1 MKITFVAIA
10 VFALLGAPAFADQK
24 VDEAVAKANDQLQ
37 KGKPDEAL
45 KTLQKLVSQN
55 PGPEAQIALGRF
67 QEKTGNLD
75 DALAAY
81 RKAAEGT
88 GPGKAEGLAELAMLE
103 MRTGP
108 AKDALAHAEQAVQ
121 AQSTP
126 ATLAAHALVLARLD
140 PVKALATADQAVAAG
155 PTAAIAQHARGMAL
169 LTQGRTDEAVASFR
183 KALEMDPKLTRARVA
198 LAVALTSQRKGTE
211 AVAEARKAVAEDA
224 NLAEAHAAL
233 GAAILAEN
241 PKAWN
246 DAIAEAQDAA
256 FKNPKS
262 AEVQMVVGKIFEADN
277 RFDQA
282 ADAYR
287 KALTLD
293 PSFAVGRAALINAQ
307 FRKGDL
313 DGALAEAL
321 KLAAEAPNSGEAQ
334 AQVGEFLLRKGDF
347 ARAVAPL
354 QKAVALLS
362 GSADANYYLGKAL
375 FSTGKVKESL
385 APYKKAAELAPSN
398 LEYRSTYG
406 LVLGMNEQYA
416 EGAAELQKV
425 VSTPGYKDTAGFT
438 NLGYVYRNMTPP
450 KVTES
455 IAAYKKALELD
466 PKNAQAALGLGWAY
480 SAAKM
485 WDDCIAAYQKL
496 IQLDP
501 KFSGAAYTGMAWASA
516 SKRDFD
522 KARELLTQAEK
533 AGGGDTRLD
542 AILDKWEARKKGGGA
557 MDAATEEAM
566 EKERQAALQ
575 AQAKAERINQLIG
588 SPNAATRIQGVKEL
602 TALGAADAMPMLTY
616 MVVNDKDYN
625 VRIAVASALGSL
637 GPAAKKAVP
646 HLKQIMSYQPVPNPN
661 ASKEEVEQ
669 EMRLSDLKRAVRE
682 ALAKIGE

>member
-1 MKITFVAIA
+1 MKTTFAAIA
-10 VFALLGAPAFADQK
+10 IIALLGPPAFADQK
-24 VDEAVAKANDQLQ
+24 IDEAVAKANDQLQ
-37 KGKPDEAL
+37 KGKPEEAL
-45 KTLQKLVSQN
+45 KTLQKLVSQS
-55 PGPEAQIALGRF
+55 PGPEAQLALGRF
-67 QEKTGNLD
+67 QEKAGTLD
-75 DALAAY
+75 DALATY
-81 RKAAEGT
+81 TKAAEGT
-88 GPGKAEGLAELAMLE
+88 GPGKADALAALALLEL
-103 MRTGP
+103 RTGP
-108 AKDALAHAEQAVQ
+108 AKAALAHAEQAVQ
-121 AQSTP
+121 AQSTSN
-126 ATLAAHALVLARLD
+126 TLAAQAAVLARVD

-155 PTAAIAQHARGMAL
+155 ASGMAHHARGVAL
-169 LTQGRTDEAVASFR
+169 LAQGRNDDAAAAFR
-183 KALEMDPKLTRARVA
+183 KALEVDPKLVRARVG
-198 LAVALTSQRKGTE
+198 LAVALTSQHKGTE
-211 AVAEARKAVAEDA
+211 AVAEARKAVADDA
-224 NLAEAHAAL
+224 NLAEAHATL

-262 AEVQMVVGKIFEADN
+262 AEIQMVVGKIFETDN

-282 ADAYR
+282 ADAYK
-287 KALTLD
+287 KALSLD

-321 KLAAEAPNSGEAQ
+321 KLAAEAPNSGDAQ

-347 ARAVAPL
+347 PKAIGPL
-354 QKAVALLS
+354 EKAVQLLS
-362 GSADANYYLGKAL
+362 GSADANYYLGKAY
-375 FSTGKVKESL
+375 FSTGRVKDSL

-406 LVLGMNEQYA
+406 LVLGMNEKYA

-425 VSTPGYKDTAGFT
+425 VSSPGYKDTAGFT

-480 SAAKM
+480 SAAKL

-501 KFSGAAYTGMAWASA
+501 KFTGAAYTGMAWAQA

-522 KARELLTQAEK
+522 KARELLNQAEK
-533 AGGGDTRLD
+533 AGGGDGRLD
-542 AILDKWEARKKGGGA
+542 ALLDKVEDRKKHGIVF
-557 MDAATEEAM
+557 DEAAQAEA

-575 AQAKAERINQLIG
+575 AQAKAERINQQLS
-588 SPNAATRIQGVKEL
+588 SPNAATRMAALKDLV
-602 TALGAADAMPMLTY
+602 ALGAADAVPMLTY
-616 MVVNDKDYN
+616 MLVNDKDYG
-625 VRIAVASALGSL
+625 VRIGVANALGGF
-637 GPAAKKAVP
+637 GPAAKKAAP
-646 HLKQIMSYQPVPNPN
+646 HLKAIAGQQPPVNLNPT
-661 ASKEEVEQ
+661 AAEAAQ
-669 EMRLSDLKRAVRE
+669 EMLFHDLQKACRD
-682 ALAKIGE
+682 ALAKVGP